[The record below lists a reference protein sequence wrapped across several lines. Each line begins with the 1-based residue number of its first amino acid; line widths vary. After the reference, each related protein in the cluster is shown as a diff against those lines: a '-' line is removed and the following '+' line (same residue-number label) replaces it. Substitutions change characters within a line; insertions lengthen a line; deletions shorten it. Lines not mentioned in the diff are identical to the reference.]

1 MLIESIT
8 FNLTLN
14 GKQRILSGMKI
25 RTLSKKLILL
35 AQQFPVVSVTGPR
48 QSGKTT
54 LVRTVFPDYAYMNL
68 EDLSEREFALTDP
81 KSFLRRFSG
90 GVILDEIQRVPSL
103 LSYIQTFV
111 DQNDSPGKFILTGSQ
126 NLLIM
131 SNVSQTLAGRTALI
145 NLLPFTLGEI
155 LDDPFPATGKTTE
168 ISSAKQAPPFT
179 LEEILFKGFYPRIHD
194 KGLDAHDW
202 LAAYYNTYVE
212 RDVRGVANIGN
223 LDTFQRFV
231 RLCAG
236 RSGQLLNLSSLGA
249 DCGISHTTARQW
261 ISILQACFIVHLLV
275 PHHANFAKR
284 IIKSPKLYF
293 FDTGL
298 LCYLLRIKEPSD
310 IITHPARGQIFESF
324 IFSELYKMF
333 ANSGEN
339 PPLYFWRDR
348 TGHEMDFILDYGTE
362 LIPIEA
368 KSGETISSSFFEGF
382 KYFTSLGPP
391 ASERGVLIHGGNE
404 LYERGKISVRPW
416 WGLLPHI

>member
-1 MLIESIT
+1 M
-8 FNLTLN
+8 
-14 GKQRILSGMKI
+14 SG
-25 RTLSKKLILL
+25 
-35 AQQFPVVSVTGPR
+35 
-48 QSGKTT
+48 
-54 LVRTVFPDYAYMNL
+54 
-68 EDLSEREFALTDP
+68 
-81 KSFLRRFSG
+81 
-90 GVILDEIQRVPSL
+90 
-103 LSYIQTFV
+103 
-111 DQNDSPGKFILTGSQ
+111 
-126 NLLIM
+126 
-131 SNVSQTLAGRTALI
+131 VSQTLAGRTALI
-145 NLLPFTLGEI
+145 NLLPFTLREI
-155 LDDPFPATGKTTE
+155 LDDPFPAAGKITE
-168 ISSAKQAPPFT
+168 ISLAKLKPPFT

-212 RDVRGVANIGN
+212 RDVRDVANIGN

-275 PHHANFAKR
+275 PHHANFSKR

-333 ANSGEN
+333 ANSGEI

-404 LYERGKISVRPW
+404 LYEREKISVRPW
-416 WGLLPHI
+416 WGAGVSI